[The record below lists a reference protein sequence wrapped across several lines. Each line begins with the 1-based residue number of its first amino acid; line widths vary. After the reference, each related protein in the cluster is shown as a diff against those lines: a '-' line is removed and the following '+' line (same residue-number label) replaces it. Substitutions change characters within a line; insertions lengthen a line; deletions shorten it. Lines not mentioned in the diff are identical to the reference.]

1 MKKRLLIFLPFLLF
15 GIIDAAYLTY
25 QHYAGIVPPCTV
37 SIIPLDCGKVLG
49 SIYATFAGIPIALFG
64 VFHYILLSIVIILAL
79 LTGKRIFHT
88 AAFLLS
94 CVGLLVSLYL
104 SFIMFFLLKAVCI
117 YCLASAINSLII
129 FTLAMLFLRQTVT
142 ELTAF
147 LSRFIYVFFIKPFLF
162 LIDPE
167 LVHITIVRF
176 GEILGKV
183 APVRW
188 FLSYFFHY
196 PSPQLKQTVAGIEFD
211 TPLGLAAGFDY
222 EARLT
227 QILPALGFGFQ
238 TVGTITNLPYEGN
251 LKPLLGRLPQSRSLM
266 VNKGFKNLGIKK
278 TVKKLRKMKFAI
290 PVGISIGRTNTRNW
304 KKQMTQTQS
313 VKDIVEAFKTAEKSG
328 VKNKYYELNISCPNL
343 FGDVSF
349 YPPNNLATL
358 LAALEK
364 LKLKKPV
371 FVKMPIEKSNEE
383 ILTMLNVITT
393 YPFIKGVIF
402 GNLQKNRRDPSLI
415 KKEVGKY
422 KVGYFSG
429 KPTEKRSN
437 ELIALAYKYVGKK
450 LIIIG
455 CGGIFNARDAYKK
468 IKLGA
473 TLVQLITGIVYEGP
487 QLATEITIG
496 LTELLK
502 EDGHTN
508 IRDAIGIGL
517 NSKQS

>member
-1 MKKRLLIFLPFLLF
+1 MRKNLIVLLPFAFF
-15 GIIDAAYLTY
+15 GVFDAGYLTY
-25 QHYAGIVPPCTV
+25 QHYAKIIPPCALSV
-37 SIIPLDCGKVLG
+37 IPLDCGKVLQ
-49 SIYATFAGIPIALFG
+49 SVYSVWFG
-64 VFHYILLSIVIILAL
+64 VPVALIGLIHYSLMTIFLLLAIV
-79 LTGKRIFHT
+79 TGKRFFRYLVLILSVIGIGASVYFAYLMIF
-88 AAFLLS
+88 
-94 CVGLLVSLYL
+94 V
-104 SFIMFFLLKAVCI
+104 LKAICL
-117 YCLASAINSLII
+117 YCMASAVNSLIVFI
-129 FTLAMLFLRQTVT
+129 LVTLVLRQTVT
-142 ELTAF
+142 ELAVF
-147 LSRFIYVFFIKPFLF
+147 LSHAKYVFIVKPFLF

-167 LVHITIVRF
+167 LVHIIIVRI
-176 GEILGKV
+176 GEVLGKI

-211 TPLGLAAGFDY
+211 SPLGLAAGFDY

-278 TVKKLRKMKFAI
+278 TVKKLRKLKFAI
-290 PVGISIGRTNTRNW
+290 PLGISIGRTNTRNL

-313 VKDIVEAFKTAEKSG
+313 VRDIVEAFKTAEISG

-343 FGDVSF
+343 FGNVSF
-349 YPPNNLATL
+349 YPPQNLDAL
-358 LAALEK
+358 LRGLEK
-364 LKLKKPV
+364 LKLRKPV

-383 ILTMLNVITT
+383 ILYMLKLITT

-415 KKEVGKY
+415 KKEVEKY

-437 ELIALAYKYVGKK
+437 ELIALTYKHVGKK
-450 LIIIG
+450 LLIIG
-455 CGGIFNARDAYKK
+455 CGGIFNAKDAYKK

-473 TLVQLITGIVYEGP
+473 TLVQFITGMVYEGP
-487 QLATEITIG
+487 QLATEIKIG
-496 LTELLK
+496 LIELLK
-502 EDGHTN
+502 KDGYTH
-508 IRDAIGIGL
+508 ISEAIGRGL
-517 NSKQS
+517 NS